1 MKALRADGTRAG
13 CETCHSTRDWKDL
26 TRFDHAKTKFALVG
40 AHRAVACMDC
50 HKPPNLGTKLI
61 DANFAEAPLKCEE
74 CHADPHGRQF
84 ARTDVTPCAD
94 CHNSAKWKP
103 SLFDHDKKTA
113 FSLQG
118 AHRAVRCEAC
128 HKATRVI
135 SGKTVLF
142 YKPTPKECADCH
154 GATVPMS

>member
-1 MKALRADGTRAG
+1 
-13 CETCHSTRDWKDL
+13 
-26 TRFDHAKTKFALVG
+26 
-40 AHRAVACMDC
+40 MDC

-74 CHADPHGRQF
+74 CHADRHGHQF
-84 ARTDVTPCAD
+84 ARADFTPCAD

-103 SLFDHDKKTA
+103 SLFDHDKRTA

-154 GATVPMS
+154 GATVPVS